1 MVRGIAKAI
10 AEADYAA
17 LGKLSD
23 ESHRQTV
30 ECLRNTI
37 PETAW
42 LPQEARRR
50 GALGASAFGAGFG
63 GSCWAIVEKSRA
75 EAFASEWSH
84 AYRAAF
90 PRWAESSTFFT
101 MTPGPG
107 SFVLR

>member
-1 MVRGIAKAI
+1 MGAKAL
-10 AEADYAA
+10 AAGDHAA

-42 LPQEARRR
+42 LPQEARRQ

-63 GSCWAIVEKSRA
+63 GSCWALVRKDLADAFAETWAKAYR
-75 EAFASEWSH
+75 EAFPQWIS
-84 AYRAAF
+84 
-90 PRWAESSTFFT
+90 SSTFFV

-107 SFVLR
+107 